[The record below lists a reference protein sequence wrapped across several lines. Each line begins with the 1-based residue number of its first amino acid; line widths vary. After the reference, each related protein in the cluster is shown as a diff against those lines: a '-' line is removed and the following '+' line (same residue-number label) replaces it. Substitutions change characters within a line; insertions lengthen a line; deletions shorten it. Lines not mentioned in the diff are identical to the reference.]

1 MNEPAPTPTKTPLE
15 TPAVPPPPL
24 KAPRRRARVLPVI
37 GGLFIVF
44 TLTLVIA
51 EQVESR
57 DDFANSELASGV
69 EERWGAPV
77 DQPAPSVRAAPS
89 GTVFTS
95 LEALPLSRQHVTVDA
110 TMNYRKR
117 GLRYFSGFD
126 FDFTGQYAVANPRPH
141 DIDVAF
147 VFPIEV
153 NKAQVL
159 MSDLQFLVDG
169 QPAPLELGDERNR
182 LVWTGRIAKG
192 EARQFTI
199 RYRARGLDSF
209 QYRLD
214 PSLPAHDVKLH
225 VGVVG
230 GDNFDY
236 PAGALSASAVSQ
248 SKDGI
253 GLDWAFSTLESGV
266 TLGVRLPSLK
276 TWDTIIATMARRAW
290 FPFLALVAMLMALG
304 VKHRR
309 PLAFYETPLVAS
321 LFGMT
326 FVLIAYLSA
335 LLMFEIAWPLSVL
348 GLGTIFV
355 VWLKRLMP
363 DESTKTFVGLWAAAM
378 VVPTLAVVAQ
388 GYTGLIYTVELLAG
402 LIGALVLSTRKSV
415 RGWLDDSAVRSAGV
429 TS

>member
-1 MNEPAPTPTKTPLE
+1 MDQPAPTPT
-15 TPAVPPPPL
+15 PPDP
-24 KAPRRRARVLPVI
+24 PRRHLPPRPRKRARVLPTLASLCI
-37 GGLFIVF
+37 LL
-44 TLTLVIA
+44 TLTLIIS

-77 DQPAPSVRAAPS
+77 DQPAPSVRAVPS

-95 LEALPLSRQHVTVDA
+95 LEAMPLARQHVTVDA
-110 TMNYRKR
+110 KMNYRKR

-126 FDFTGQYAVANPRPH
+126 FDFTGQYAVANPHPH

-147 VFPIEV
+147 VFPIEM

-159 MSDLQFLVDG
+159 MSDLQFLIDG
-169 QPAPLELGDERNR
+169 QPSPLELGDERNR

-192 EARQFTI
+192 ETRQFTI

-209 QYRLD
+209 MYRLD
-214 PSLPAHDVKLH
+214 PSLPANDVKLH

-236 PAGALSASAVSQ
+236 PAGVLSASAVSQ

-253 GLDWAFSTLESGV
+253 GLDWSFSTLESGV
-266 TLGVRLPSLK
+266 NLGVQLPSLK
-276 TWDTIIATMARRAW
+276 TWDTIISTMSRRAW
-290 FPFLALVAMLMALG
+290 FPFLGLVALLMALG
-304 VKHRR
+304 VKHKR
-309 PLAFYETPLVAS
+309 PLAFYETPLVAA

-335 LLMFEIAWPLSVL
+335 FLTFEAAWPLSVI
-348 GLGTIFV
+348 GLGAIFV
-355 VWLKRLMP
+355 TWLSRLMP
-363 DESTKTFVGLWAAAM
+363 DEPKKTFIALWVATMAL
-378 VVPTLAVVAQ
+378 PTLAVVAQ

-402 LIGALVLSTRKSV
+402 LIGALALSTRKSV
-415 RGWLDDSAVRSAGV
+415 RGWLDDSSTRQAGV
-429 TS
+429 TP